1 MFLPKFKGL
10 VNEPSREMRAIV
22 FIFVSNWQ
30 EGLLCHSGG
39 YCCGWENLNLY
50 DSPLWWV
57 AREEAFKSSK
67 AREKDEEE
75 EEREKGEI

>member
-1 MFLPKFKGL
+1 MLSLACKAVKIYDKTPPCGMFLPKFKGL
-10 VNEPSREMRAIV
+10 VNELSREVRAIV

-50 DSPLWWV
+50 DSPLWWGG
-57 AREEAFKSSK
+57 ARGGF
-67 AREKDEEE
+67 
-75 EEREKGEI
+75 